1 MKEKMFFICTSIAAL
16 HLVIGGAFML
26 GGCTGVQEDE
36 PMPKDAR
43 IVKQETAQQPEAQQP
58 EVQKPETEPQ
68 VKPVDAPV
76 VDEPVVIDVPV
87 EKPEAVKAPAQ
98 EPVVEEKPA
107 PVQPKVRESDIEYV
121 IKKGDTYTKISKEFG
136 VSLKD
141 LMAYNTYP
149 EKRLIPGRKIMI
161 PATGKKIT
169 AKVAAPAVKVQKSYE
184 AIPADGIYVVKK
196 NDSYSK
202 IAGKFGLRASDI
214 AEYNNLP
221 LTKAIQPGQ
230 KLRLPP
236 RRAGKATK
244 AAAKPAAKTTAK
256 PAAKKPVAQPAE
268 KPAEDTVK
276 PAEKPAVDTG
286 DNIEDLKAPSID
298 NIEVPSASISK
309 PAQDATV
316 AEVVTE
322 DTTVAKLALEYA
334 RSEMDLRKLNPH
346 LAADGNVKRGT
357 KIVL

>member
-1 MKEKMFFICTSIAAL
+1 MKQKMFAICTL

-43 IVKQETAQQPEAQQP
+43 IVKQEPAKQTEVQQT

-68 VKPVDAPV
+68 QVAPV
-76 VDEPVVIDVPV
+76 VNEPVEIDVPI
-87 EKPEAVKAPAQ
+87 EKPEVIKPPVQDPVIEVKPT
-98 EPVVEEKPA
+98 PVPV
-107 PVQPKVRESDIEYV
+107 PVQPQVREADVEYI

-149 EKRLIPGRKIMI
+149 EKKLIPGRKLMI

-169 AKVAAPAVKVQKSYE
+169 AKAVAPAAVKVQKAYE
-184 AIPADGIYVVKK
+184 AIPADGVYVVKK

-202 IAGKFGLRASDI
+202 IAGRFGLRASDI

-236 RRAGKATK
+236 KRATAGKPS
-244 AAAKPAAKTTAK
+244 AKPTAK
-256 PAAKKPVAQPAE
+256 KN
-268 KPAEDTVK
+268 
-276 PAEKPAVDTG
+276 AEKPAVNKPAVNKPAASKPVENAKPAANKPAADT
-286 DNIEDLKAPSID
+286 DSMEDLQAPSID
-298 NIEVPSASISK
+298 NIDIPTASIST

-316 AEVVTE
+316 AEIVTE

-334 RSEMDLRKLNPH
+334 STELDIRKQNPH

-357 KIVL
+357 RIVL